1 MKNPDL
7 DQNNHGTDTDQDPV
21 SMRSRKLRHMRK
33 IHAVPAGDQR
43 EREKDRSHNS
53 KNPHGP
59 VLSGVGLRLF
69 HLPDLQSIFPEH
81 LRMVIKPFD
90 PGRIQRK
97 KSDILPPGKKVIGIF
112 LEILTEIRQLL
123 IIGMQDQQT
132 FADMHQLRGRV
143 GDRML

>member
-21 SMRSRKLRHMRK
+21 SMRSGKFRHMRK

-59 VLSGVGLRLF
+59 VLSGVGLRLL

-81 LRMVIKPFD
+81 LRMVIKPLD
-90 PGRIQRK
+90 SGRIQRK
-97 KSDILPPGKKVIGIF
+97 NLTFFRLKKVIGIF